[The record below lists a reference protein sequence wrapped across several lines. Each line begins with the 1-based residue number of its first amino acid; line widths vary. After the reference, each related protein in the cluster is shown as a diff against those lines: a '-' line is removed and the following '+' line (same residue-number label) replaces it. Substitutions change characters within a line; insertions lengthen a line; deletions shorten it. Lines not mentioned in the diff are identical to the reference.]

1 MRFEVRGFF
10 FSTFH
15 SRWWTWC
22 HSPSPWGYGSQA
34 SPTPWCRGITRIN
47 EKNSSS
53 ISTAGSLSRHGSFC
67 FQFKC
72 STTKSTTED
81 NIRVGRF
88 YCSIR
93 VSEVCYPF
101 CKNRGAVASWL
112 KCTQLWI
119 KGLRFEPWVGTLC
132 CNLMGNTLLS
142 QNLLPPRCTNGY

>member
-1 MRFEVRGFF
+1 MEIRRYFI
-10 FSTFH
+10 FH
-15 SRWWTWC
+15 CSLFQS
-22 HSPSPWGYGSQA
+22 H
-34 SPTPWCRGITRIN
+34 TRQTLLFVQVGKIF
-47 EKNSSS
+47 
-53 ISTAGSLSRHGSFC
+53 IGMYQYVFMIC
-67 FQFKC
+67 MC
-72 STTKSTTED
+72 STQKSTTED

-119 KGLRFEPWVGTLC
+119 KGLQFEPWVGTLC